1 MQAIALCVIYIKIQ
15 CKMRRRQTV
24 LKKNIGMIL
33 SLIILL
39 ISFFIPEGGGL
50 SSAAIR
56 TIGLSV
62 AFLCLLVTEALPLS
76 ITCWTMLVLMPMFGV
91 VQGFP
96 QALTGFSNPVVFFIL
111 GSFGISAAFTTL
123 PLSKRIMIVLLK
135 YFGKNIKSFL
145 FALMLC
151 ILPITAFISSVPACT
166 LFMAIGLS
174 FLELFENED
183 DKKATGRAFMIAIP
197 VTCLFGG
204 MATPVGSTMNLL
216 ALDLLEQYTG
226 QIITFVQWMSVGVPL
241 VILVLPIWWLLV
253 YKIYKPAEINENMV
267 KTFIERLNVP
277 SKMNTQEKKVLAI
290 TSIMIILWIMSSW
303 VSQINVIM
311 VTLLGT
317 CIMFFPGIQVLEWKS
332 FIKGVNL
339 DPVFLLGT
347 VLSIG
352 NAMIDNGVSDWISS
366 LFPSSPMAL
375 PMLMVFTVLLV
386 LGILIIMPVAPSV
399 VMFLAVPLIALA
411 EATGHNPT
419 LIILTLGMA
428 SGNCYLLP
436 LDTIPLITYGS
447 GYYSMLDL
455 PKSTLFLQ
463 MYILILLPLVL
474 WVASS
479 VLHII

>member
-1 MQAIALCVIYIKIQ
+1 M
-15 CKMRRRQTV
+15 
-24 LKKNIGMIL
+24 KKNIGLLL
-33 SLIILL
+33 SVIILII
-39 ISFFIPEGGGL
+39 SCFIPEIGGL

-62 AFLCLLVTEALPLS
+62 AFLALLITEALPLS
-76 ITCWTMLVLMPMFGV
+76 ITCWTMLAIMPMFGV
-91 VQGFP
+91 VEGFP
-96 QALTGFSNPVVFFIL
+96 QSLSGFSNPVVFFIL

-123 PLSKRIMIVLLK
+123 PLSKRIMIILLK

-145 FALMLC
+145 FAMMLC

-174 FLELFENED
+174 FLELFEDEE
-183 DKKATGRAFMIAIP
+183 DKKTTGRTFMIAIP

-216 ALDLLEQYTG
+216 ALDLLEQHTG
-226 QIITFVQWMSVGVPL
+226 QTITFVQWMSVGIPL
-241 VILVLPIWWLLV
+241 VLLVLPVWWLLV

-267 KTFIERLNVP
+267 KTFIEKLAVP
-277 SKMNTQEKKVLAI
+277 TKISIQEKKVLVI
-290 TSIMIILWIMSSW
+290 TSIMLILWILSSW
-303 VSQINVIM
+303 VSQINVIV

-317 CIMFFPGIQVLEWKS
+317 CVMFLPGINVLEWKP
-332 FIKGVNL
+332 FIKSVNF

-352 NAMIDNGVSDWISS
+352 NAMGNNGVSDWIAS
-366 LFPSSPMAL
+366 LFPTSPMSL
-375 PMLMVFTVLLV
+375 PMLMIFTVALV
-386 LGILIIMPVAPSV
+386 LAFLIIMPVAPSV
-399 VMFLAVPLIALA
+399 VMFLALPLMALA
-411 EATGHNPT
+411 ETTGQNPA
-419 LIILTLGMA
+419 LIMLTLGMA

-455 PKSTLFLQ
+455 PKSTFILQ
-463 MYILILLPLVL
+463 IYILIILPLVL
-474 WVASS
+474 WIASS
-479 VLHII
+479 FLNII